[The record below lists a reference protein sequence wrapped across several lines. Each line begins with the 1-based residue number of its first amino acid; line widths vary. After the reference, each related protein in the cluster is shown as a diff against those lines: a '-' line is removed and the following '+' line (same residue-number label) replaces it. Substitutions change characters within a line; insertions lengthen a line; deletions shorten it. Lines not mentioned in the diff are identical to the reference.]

1 MLQSALA
8 LRKVLQVTKDGN
20 AIMFLRYASLFESQ
34 PRVVRVPKQ
43 FRIGASSDND
53 IQLKG
58 RFIDPCSVIIRKV
71 ASGWEILV
79 HGANGCEVNGRTICS
94 GDSIQVEEVAS
105 FSIFPYTFHFEQQ
118 RVSEQRKVPLISH
131 QTHEVVRLIHVELLR
146 QLDIESNAT
155 KAPSTFEDLLKVER
169 LIEAVAK
176 KVGLVDGAYRE
187 CQSYLSGE
195 CVRDEL
201 LKTILSGNEQR
212 DSLRQPNTDFW
223 MQLVSQ
229 LPEREADL
237 QTLVNFC
244 ARAIFTG
251 NEESISERIAAIE
264 QNFWRAWQVVSR
276 KLMEDSSLYLSMRQ
290 LKKQVKDILYGF
302 GPLEDLLRMPTVSEI
317 MVNASDEIFIEKGG
331 VIQNSGRRFLS
342 DEVTTAVIERI
353 VATVGR
359 RIDTAQPMVDARLRD
374 GSRVNA
380 VIRPLA
386 SKGPCITIRK
396 FSGRRFSLDALVSA
410 GTLSENVAE
419 FLRGAVRAQ
428 KSILVSGGTGTGKT
442 TLLNCLGLEIPQTE
456 RIVTVEDT
464 RELQLHHPN
473 VVNLEARDSNSEG
486 TGKVSICD
494 LVRNALRMRPDRIVV
509 GECRSSEALDML
521 QAMNTG
527 HDGSMTTIHAN
538 TPNDAMARLEVL
550 VRESGLPA
558 DAIRKQ
564 IASAFHVVVQLE
576 RHHSGQRY
584 ITEVSEVQRKVDPHT
599 GHVRVKPLFVRS
611 SQADGFQLIPT
622 GRLPSFAVDIIQQGY
637 MNPQIFFQ
645 DLDAQPAASL
655 TGDFA

>member
-1 MLQSALA
+1 MY
-8 LRKVLQVTKDGN
+8 
-20 AIMFLRYASLFESQ
+20 LRYASLFESQ
-34 PRVVRVPKQ
+34 PRVVRVPRQ
-43 FRIGASSDND
+43 FRIGGTSDNE
-53 IQLKG
+53 IQLQG
-58 RFIDPCSVIIRKV
+58 PFIDPCSVIVRKLS
-71 ASGWEILV
+71 SGWELLV
-79 HGANGCEVNGRTICS
+79 QGANGCEVDGRSICS
-94 GDSIQVEEVAS
+94 GDSIHIDDLGS

-118 RVSEQRKVPLISH
+118 RHTEQRKAPLISH
-131 QTHEVVRLIHVELLR
+131 QTHEVVRLVHIELLR

-155 KAPSTFEDLLKVER
+155 KAPSTFEELLKVER

-176 KVGLVDGAYRE
+176 KIGLVDGNYKD
-187 CQSYLSGE
+187 CQNYLAGE

-212 DSLRQPNTDFW
+212 DALRQPNTDFW

-229 LPEREADL
+229 LPDRETDL
-237 QTLVNFC
+237 QTLVNYC

-251 NEESISERIAAIE
+251 SEETVSERIAAVE

-276 KLMEDSSLYLSMRQ
+276 KLMEDSSLYLSLRQ

-396 FSGRRFSLDALVSA
+396 FSGRRFSLDDLVSA

-486 TGKVSICD
+486 AGRVSICD

-538 TPNDAMARLEVL
+538 TPKDAMARLEVL

-564 IASAFHVVVQLE
+564 IASAFQVVVQLE
-576 RHHSGQRY
+576 RHHSGKRY
-584 ITEVSEVQRKVDPHT
+584 VTDVSEVLRKVDPQS

-611 SQADGFQLIPT
+611 SPADGYELIPT
-622 GRLPSFAVDIIQQGY
+622 GRLPTFTVDMIQQGY
-637 MNPQIFFQ
+637 MNPKIFFQ
-645 DLDAQPAASL
+645 DLDDQVAPTL
-655 TGDFA
+655 TGDLA